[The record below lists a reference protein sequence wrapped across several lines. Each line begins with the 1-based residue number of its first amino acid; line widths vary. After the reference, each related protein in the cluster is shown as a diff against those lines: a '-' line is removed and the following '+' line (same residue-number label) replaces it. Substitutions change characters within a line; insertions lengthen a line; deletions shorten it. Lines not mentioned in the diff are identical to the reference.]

1 MKSIQTVS
9 RLFCLV
15 MAVAA
20 VLLIGSGQAP
30 AQGDADEFKRGCV
43 KGCMRAPGHKEVCDR
58 QCSCII
64 SVLREDGNTTPYSQL
79 VVPPAEMKR
88 LNLICTGEVGV
99 TLMTETC
106 NEHCQSDTVCR
117 QTCACLSAK
126 IRENRTRE
134 EIGTFFN
141 TLATSTAALSQLEN
155 ACAKP

>member
-1 MKSIQTVS
+1 MNPNQALS

-15 MAVAA
+15 LAA
-20 VLLIGSGQAP
+20 AALVLVDTRPGLAQSGAE
-30 AQGDADEFKRGCV
+30 EFKRGCV

-58 QCSCII
+58 QCDCII
-64 SVLREDGNTTPYSQL
+64 SVLREDGNTTPLAQL
-79 VVPPAEMKR
+79 DIPQAEMKR
-88 LNLICTGEVGV
+88 LNLICTGQVGV

-106 NEHCQSDTVCR
+106 NEHCQTDTVCR
-117 QTCACLSAK
+117 RTCACLSAK

-141 TLATSTAALSQLEN
+141 TLATSSAALSELEN